1 MPAMYDICLCNHELM
16 CHQKSIEKCLFN
28 VPAGQQ
34 GFRGG
39 FPIDWETEKCKC
51 KKFRFSQKNT
61 ANPKP
66 TLQGDTD
73 E

>member
-1 MPAMYDICLCNHELM
+1 MSVPAMYDVCQCKHESM
-16 CHQKSIEKCLFN
+16 SHVKRVGRCFTK

-39 FPIDWETEKCKC
+39 FPLDWETEKCKC
-51 KKFRFSQKNT
+51 KKFKFSQVNT

-66 TLQGDTD
+66 SIQGDN
-73 E
+73 